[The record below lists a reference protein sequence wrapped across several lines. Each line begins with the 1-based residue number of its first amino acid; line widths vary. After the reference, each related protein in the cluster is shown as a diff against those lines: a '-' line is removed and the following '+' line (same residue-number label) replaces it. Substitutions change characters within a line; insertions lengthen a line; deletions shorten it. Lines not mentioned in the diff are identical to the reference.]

1 MTISLR
7 EKLMDFSV
15 PKIMGILNITPDSFY
30 DGGRY
35 NSKDKIQKQIEKMII
50 SGADIIDVGG
60 YSSRPGAKD
69 ISIEDELNRVIPA
82 IEIIKQKFPKTIISI
97 DTFRSRVASE
107 AIISGA
113 DIVNDISGGNLDS
126 NMFETVSKHKVPY
139 ILMHMRGNPENMMS
153 KTNYENLTKDVCK
166 YFSQRIDKAKSCGIN
181 DIIIDPGFGFS
192 KTTQQN
198 YELLN
203 NLEFF
208 KEFQIPIIIGVSRK
222 SMIYK
227 TLNTTPEKALNG
239 SSVLHTIGLMKGA
252 NILRTHDVK
261 EAVECVKIVSQLNA

>member
-1 MTISLR
+1 MTINLR
-7 EKLMDFSV
+7 GKLINFSV

-35 NSKDKIQKQIEKMII
+35 NSRDKIKKQIEKMII
-50 SGADIIDVGG
+50 SGADIIDIGG
-60 YSSRPGAKD
+60 YSSRPGAKQ

-82 IEIIKQKFPKTIISI
+82 IEILKQKFPETIVSI
-97 DTFRSRVASE
+97 DTFRSRVARE

-113 DIVNDISGGNLDS
+113 DIVNDISGGNLDP
-126 NMFETVSKHKVPY
+126 NMFETVSKHKVTY
-139 ILMHMRGNPENMMS
+139 ILMHMRGSPKNMMS
-153 KTNYENLTKDVCK
+153 KTDYENVTKDVCK
-166 YFSQRIDKAKSCGIN
+166 YFSERIDKAKSFGIN

-198 YELLN
+198 YEIFN

-208 KEFQIPIIIGVSRK
+208 KEFQRPIIIGISRK

-227 TLNTTPEKALNG
+227 ILNTTPEKALNG
-239 SSVLHTIGLMKGA
+239 SSVLHTISLMKGA

-261 EAVECVKIVSQLNA
+261 EALECVKIVSQLNG

>member
-1 MTISLR
+1 MTINLKG
-7 EKLMDFSV
+7 KLMNFSV

-35 NSKDKIQKQIEKMII
+35 NSKEKIQRQIEKMVI

-69 ISIEDELNRVIPA
+69 ISIEDELNRVIPV
-82 IEIIKQKFPKTIISI
+82 IKIIKKKFPETIISI
-97 DTFRSRVASE
+97 DTFRSQIASE

-126 NMFETVSKHKVPY
+126 NMFQTVSKHKVPY

-153 KTNYENLTKDVCK
+153 KTNYENVTKDVCK
-166 YFSQRIDKAKSCGIN
+166 YFSQRINKAHSCGIN

-208 KEFQIPIIIGVSRK
+208 KEFQRPIIIGISRK

-239 SSVLHTIGLMKGA
+239 SSVLHTISLMKGA

-261 EAVECVKIVSQLNA
+261 EAVECVKIVSQLKS

>member
-1 MTISLR
+1 MN
-7 EKLMDFSV
+7 FSV

-35 NSKDKIQKQIEKMII
+35 NSKEKIQRQIEKMII
-50 SGADIIDVGG
+50 SGADIVDVGG

-69 ISIEDELNRVIPA
+69 ISIEEELNRVIPV
-82 IEIIKQKFPKTIISI
+82 IEIIKKKFPKTIVSI

-139 ILMHMRGNPENMMS
+139 ILMHMRGNPKNMMS
-153 KTNYENLTKDVCK
+153 KTNYENVTKDVCK
-166 YFSQRIDKAKSCGIN
+166 YFSQRINKAHSCGIN

-198 YELLN
+198 YDLLN

-208 KEFQIPIIIGVSRK
+208 KEFQRPIIIGISRK

-227 TLNTTPEKALNG
+227 TLDTNPSKALNG
-239 SSVLHTIGLMKGA
+239 TTVLNTLALSKGA
-252 NILRTHDVK
+252 DILRVHDVLP
-261 EAVECVKIVSQLNA
+261 AVEAIKLTTKTLN

>member
-1 MTISLR
+1 MTINLKG
-7 EKLMDFSV
+7 KLMNFSV

-35 NSKDKIQKQIEKMII
+35 NSKEKIQRQIEKMII
-50 SGADIIDVGG
+50 SGADIVDVGG

-69 ISIEDELNRVIPA
+69 ISIEEELNRVIPV
-82 IEIIKQKFPKTIISI
+82 IEIIKKKFPKTIVSI

-139 ILMHMRGNPENMMS
+139 ILMHMKGNPENMMS
-153 KTNYENLTKDVCK
+153 KTNYENVTKDVCK
-166 YFSQRIDKAKSCGIN
+166 YFSQRINKAHSCGIN

-208 KEFQIPIIIGVSRK
+208 KEFQRPIIIGISRK
-222 SMIYK
+222 SMISK
-227 TLNTTPEKALNG
+227 TLNTTPDKALNG
-239 SSVLHTIGLMKGA
+239 SSVLHTISLMKGA
-252 NILRTHDVK
+252 DILRTHDVK
-261 EAVECVKIVSQLNA
+261 EAVECVKIVSQLKG

>member
-1 MTISLR
+1 MN
-7 EKLMDFSV
+7 FSV

-35 NSKDKIQKQIEKMII
+35 NSKYKIEKQIEKMII
-50 SGADIIDVGG
+50 SGADIVDVGG

-69 ISIEDELNRVIPA
+69 ISIEDELNRVIPV
-82 IEIIKQKFPKTIISI
+82 IEIIKQKFPKTIVSI
-97 DTFRSRVASE
+97 DTFRSGVASE

-126 NMFETVSKHKVPY
+126 AMFETVSKHKVPY
-139 ILMHMRGNPENMMS
+139 ILMHMSGNPVNMMS
-153 KTNYENLTKDVCK
+153 KTNYENVTKDLCR
-166 YFSQRIDKAKSCGIN
+166 YFSERIDKAKSCEIN

-208 KEFQIPIIIGVSRK
+208 KEFQSPIVVGVSRK

-227 TLNTTPEKALNG
+227 TLNTTPDKALNV
-239 SSVLHTIGLMKGA
+239 SSVLHTVSLMKGA

-261 EAVECVKIVSQLNA
+261 EALECIKIVSQLDG

>member
-1 MTISLR
+1 MTINLR
-7 EKLMDFSV
+7 GKLMNFSV

-35 NSKDKIQKQIEKMII
+35 NSKDKIEKQIEKMII
-50 SGADIIDVGG
+50 SGADIVDVGG

-69 ISIEDELNRVIPA
+69 ISIEDELNRVIPV
-82 IEIIKQKFPKTIISI
+82 IEIIKQKFPETIVSI
-97 DTFRSRVASE
+97 DTFRSKVASE

-126 NMFETVSKHKVPY
+126 GMFETVSKHKVPY
-139 ILMHMRGNPENMMS
+139 ILMHMRGNPVNMMS
-153 KTNYENLTKDVCK
+153 KTNYENVTKDLCK
-166 YFSQRIDKAKSCGIN
+166 YFSERIDKAKSCGIN

-208 KEFQIPIIIGVSRK
+208 KEFQKPIVVGVSRK
-222 SMIYK
+222 SMVYK
-227 TLNTTPEKALNG
+227 TLNTTADKALNG
-239 SSVLHTIGLMKGA
+239 SSVLHTVSLMKGA

-261 EAVECVKIVSQLNA
+261 EALECIKIVSQLDG

>member
-1 MTISLR
+1 MTINLKG
-7 EKLMDFSV
+7 KLMNFSI

-35 NSKDKIQKQIEKMII
+35 NSKEKIQRQIEKMVI

-69 ISIEDELNRVIPA
+69 ISIEDELNRVIPV
-82 IEIIKQKFPKTIISI
+82 IKIIKKKFPETIVSI
-97 DTFRSRVASE
+97 DTFRSRIASE

-126 NMFETVSKHKVPY
+126 NMFQTVSKHKVPY

-153 KTNYENLTKDVCK
+153 KTNYENVTKDVCK
-166 YFSQRIDKAKSCGIN
+166 YFSQRINKAHSCGIN

-203 NLEFF
+203 NFEFF
-208 KEFQIPIIIGVSRK
+208 KEFQRPIIIGISRK

-227 TLNTTPEKALNG
+227 TLNTTPDKALNG
-239 SSVLHTIGLMKGA
+239 TSVLHTISLMKGA

-261 EAVECVKIVSQLNA
+261 EAVECVKIVSQLKG

>member
-1 MTISLR
+1 MTINLKG
-7 EKLMDFSV
+7 KLMNFSV

-35 NSKDKIQKQIEKMII
+35 NSKEKIQRQIEKMII
-50 SGADIIDVGG
+50 SGADIVDVGG

-69 ISIEDELNRVIPA
+69 ISIEDELNRVIPV
-82 IEIIKQKFPKTIISI
+82 IEIIKKKFPKTIVSI

-126 NMFETVSKHKVPY
+126 NMFQTVSKHKVPY

-153 KTNYENLTKDVCK
+153 KTNYENVTKDVCK
-166 YFSQRIDKAKSCGIN
+166 YFSQRINKAHSCGIN

-208 KEFQIPIIIGVSRK
+208 KEFQRPIIIGISRK

-227 TLNTTPEKALNG
+227 TLNTTPDKALNG
-239 SSVLHTIGLMKGA
+239 SSVLHTISLMKGA

-261 EAVECVKIVSQLNA
+261 EAVECVKIVSQLIG

>member
-1 MTISLR
+1 MTINLR
-7 EKLMDFSV
+7 GKLMNFSV

-35 NSKDKIQKQIEKMII
+35 TSQDKIKKQIEKMII

-69 ISIEDELNRVIPA
+69 ISIQDELNRVIPT
-82 IEIIKQKFPKTIISI
+82 IEILKQKFPETIVSI
-97 DTFRSRVASE
+97 DTFRSRVARE

-113 DIVNDISGGNLDS
+113 DIVNDISGGNLDPD
-126 NMFETVSKHKVPY
+126 MFETVSKHKVPY
-139 ILMHMRGNPENMMS
+139 ILMHMRGNPKNMMI
-153 KTNYENLTKDVCK
+153 KTDYENVTKDVCK
-166 YFSQRIDKAKSCGIN
+166 YFSERIDKAKSFGIN

-198 YELLN
+198 YELFN

-208 KEFQIPIIIGVSRK
+208 KEFQRPIIIGISRK

-227 TLNTTPEKALNG
+227 ILNTTPEKALNG
-239 SSVLHTIGLMKGA
+239 SSVLHTISLMKGA

-261 EAVECVKIVSQLNA
+261 EALECVKIVSQLNG

>member
-82 IEIIKQKFPKTIISI
+82 IEIIKQKFSETIISI
-97 DTFRSRVASE
+97 DTFRSRVANE

-153 KTNYENLTKDVCK
+153 KTNYENLTKDICK

>member
-1 MTISLR
+1 MTINLR
-7 EKLMDFSV
+7 GKLMSFSV

-35 NSKDKIQKQIEKMII
+35 NSKDKIKKQIEKMII
-50 SGADIIDVGG
+50 SGADIVDVGG

-69 ISIEDELNRVIPA
+69 MSIEDELNRVIPA
-82 IEIIKQKFPKTIISI
+82 IEILKQKFPETIVSI
-97 DTFRSRVASE
+97 DTFRSRVARE

-113 DIVNDISGGNLDS
+113 DIVNDISGGNLDPDI
-126 NMFETVSKHKVPY
+126 FETVSKHKVPY
-139 ILMHMRGNPENMMS
+139 ILMHMRGSPKNMMS
-153 KTNYENLTKDVCK
+153 KTDYENVTKDLCR

-208 KEFQIPIIIGVSRK
+208 KEFKQKIDRFVGRR
-222 SMIYK
+222 
-227 TLNTTPEKALNG
+227 NTTKAF
-239 SSVLHTIGLMKGA
+239 
-252 NILRTHDVK
+252 DF
-261 EAVECVKIVSQLNA
+261 

>member
-1 MTISLR
+1 MTINIR
-7 EKLMDFSV
+7 GKLMNFSV

-35 NSKDKIQKQIEKMII
+35 NSKDKIEKQIEKMII
-50 SGADIIDVGG
+50 SGADIVDVGG

-69 ISIEDELNRVIPA
+69 ITIEDELNRVIPV
-82 IEIIKQKFPKTIISI
+82 IEIIKQKFPETIVSI
-97 DTFRSRVASE
+97 DTFRSKVASE

-126 NMFETVSKHKVPY
+126 AMFETVSKHKVPY
-139 ILMHMRGNPENMMS
+139 ILMHMSGNPGNMMS
-153 KTNYENLTKDVCK
+153 KTNYENVTKDLCR
-166 YFSQRIDKAKSCGIN
+166 YFSERIDKAKSCGIN

-208 KEFQIPIIIGVSRK
+208 KEFQRPIVVGVSRK

-227 TLNTTPEKALNG
+227 TLNTTPDKALNG
-239 SSVLHTIGLMKGA
+239 SSVLHTISLMKGA

-261 EAVECVKIVSQLNA
+261 EALECIKIVSQLDG

>member
-1 MTISLR
+1 MN
-7 EKLMDFSV
+7 FSV

-35 NSKDKIQKQIEKMII
+35 NSKEKIQRQIEKMII
-50 SGADIIDVGG
+50 SGVDIIDVGG

-69 ISIEDELNRVIPA
+69 ISIEDELNRVIPV
-82 IEIIKQKFPKTIISI
+82 IEIIKKKFPETIVSI

-153 KTNYENLTKDVCK
+153 KTNYENVTKDVCK
-166 YFSQRIDKAKSCGIN
+166 YFSQRINKAHSCGIN

-208 KEFQIPIIIGVSRK
+208 KEFQRPIIIGISRRQ
-222 SMIYK
+222 
-227 TLNTTPEKALNG
+227 T
-239 SSVLHTIGLMKGA
+239 
-252 NILRTHDVK
+252 
-261 EAVECVKIVSQLNA
+261 

>member
-1 MTISLR
+1 MTINLR
-7 EKLMDFSV
+7 GKLMNFSV

-35 NSKDKIQKQIEKMII
+35 NSKEKILRQIEKMII
-50 SGADIIDVGG
+50 SGADIVDVGG

-69 ISIEDELNRVIPA
+69 ISIEDELNRVIPV
-82 IEIIKQKFPKTIISI
+82 IEIIKKKFPETIVSI

-153 KTNYENLTKDVCK
+153 KTNYENVTKDVCK
-166 YFSQRIDKAKSCGIN
+166 YFSQRVDKAHSHGIN

-208 KEFQIPIIIGVSRK
+208 KEFQKPIIIGISRK

-227 TLNTTPEKALNG
+227 TLNTTPDKALNG
-239 SSVLHTIGLMKGA
+239 SSVLHTISLMKGA

-261 EAVECVKIVSQLNA
+261 EAVECVKIVSQLIG

>member
-1 MTISLR
+1 MN
-7 EKLMDFSV
+7 FSV

-35 NSKDKIQKQIEKMII
+35 NSKEKIQRQIEKMII

-69 ISIEDELNRVIPA
+69 ISIEDELNRVIPV
-82 IEIIKQKFPKTIISI
+82 IKIIKKKFPETIVSI
-97 DTFRSRVASE
+97 DTFRSRIASE

-126 NMFETVSKHKVPY
+126 NMFQTVSKHKVPY

-153 KTNYENLTKDVCK
+153 KTNYENVTKDVCK
-166 YFSQRIDKAKSCGIN
+166 YFSQRINKAHSCGIN

-208 KEFQIPIIIGVSRK
+208 KEFQRPIIIGISRK

-227 TLNTTPEKALNG
+227 TLNIDVQEALNG
-239 SSVLHTIGLMKGA
+239 TTVLHTVALLKGA
-252 NILRTHDVK
+252 NIIRTHDVK
-261 EAVECVKIVSQLNA
+261 ELMECIKLIDELDC

>member
-1 MTISLR
+1 MTINLKG
-7 EKLMDFSV
+7 KLMNFSI

-35 NSKDKIQKQIEKMII
+35 NSKEKIQRQIEKMII
-50 SGADIIDVGG
+50 SGADIVDVGG
-60 YSSRPGAKD
+60 YSSRPGAKH
-69 ISIEDELNRVIPA
+69 ISIQDELDRVIPV
-82 IEIIKQKFPKTIISI
+82 IEIIKKKFPETIVSI

-153 KTNYENLTKDVCK
+153 KTNYENVTKDVCK
-166 YFSQRIDKAKSCGIN
+166 YFSQRINKAHSCGIN

-208 KEFQIPIIIGVSRK
+208 KEFQRPIIIGISRK

-227 TLNTTPEKALNG
+227 TLNTTPDKALNG
-239 SSVLHTIGLMKGA
+239 SSVLHTISLMKGA

-261 EAVECVKIVSQLNA
+261 EAVECVKIVSQLIG

>member
-1 MTISLR
+1 MTINLR
-7 EKLMDFSV
+7 GKLINFSV

-30 DGGRY
+30 DGGKY
-35 NSKDKIQKQIEKMII
+35 NSKEKIQRQIEKMII
-50 SGADIIDVGG
+50 SGADIVDVGG
-60 YSSRPGAKD
+60 YSSRPGAND
-69 ISIEDELNRVIPA
+69 ISIEEELNRVIPV
-82 IEIIKQKFPKTIISI
+82 IEIIKKKFPKTIVSI

-153 KTNYENLTKDVCK
+153 KTNYENVTKDLCK
-166 YFSQRIDKAKSCGIN
+166 YFSERIDKAKSIGIN

-208 KEFQIPIIIGVSRK
+208 KEFQKPIVVGVSRK

-227 TLNTTPEKALNG
+227 TLNTTPDKALNG
-239 SSVLHTIGLMKGA
+239 SSVLHTISLMKGA

-261 EAVECVKIVSQLNA
+261 EAVECVKIVSQLIG

>member
-1 MTISLR
+1 MTINLR
-7 EKLMDFSV
+7 GKLMNFSV

-35 NSKDKIQKQIEKMII
+35 NSKEKIQRQIEKMII
-50 SGADIIDVGG
+50 SGVDIIDVGG

-69 ISIEDELNRVIPA
+69 ISIEDELNRVIPV
-82 IEIIKQKFPKTIISI
+82 IEIIKKKFPETIVSI

-153 KTNYENLTKDVCK
+153 KTNYENVTKDVCK
-166 YFSQRIDKAKSCGIN
+166 YFSQRIDKAHSYGIN
-181 DIIIDPGFGFS
+181 DVIIDPGFGFS

-208 KEFQIPIIIGVSRK
+208 KEFQRPIIIGISRK

-227 TLNTTPEKALNG
+227 TLNTTPDKALNG
-239 SSVLHTIGLMKGA
+239 SSVLHTISLMKGA

-261 EAVECVKIVSQLNA
+261 EAVECVKIVSQLIG

>member
-1 MTISLR
+1 MTINIKG
-7 EKLMDFSV
+7 KLLDFSH

-30 DGGRY
+30 DGGKY
-35 NSKDKIQKQIEKMII
+35 NSVEQIKNQIEKMII

-69 ISIEDELNRVIPA
+69 ISTIDELNRVIPV
-82 IEIIKQKFPKTIISI
+82 IKLIKKQHKNIIVSI
-97 DTFRSRVASE
+97 DTFRSKVAAE

-126 NMFETVSKHKVPY
+126 DMFETVSKYQVPY
-139 ILMHMRGNPENMMS
+139 ILMHMRGNPQNMMNKS
-153 KTNYENLTKDVCK
+153 NYEDVTKDVCK
-166 YFSQRIDKAKSCGIN
+166 YFSERIVKAKSFGIN
-181 DIIIDPGFGFS
+181 DIILDPGFGFA
-192 KTTQQN
+192 KTVKQN

-203 NLEFF
+203 NLEILNQF
-208 KEFQIPIIIGVSRK
+208 ERPILVGVSRK

-227 TLNTTPEKALNG
+227 TLKTTPEEALNG
-239 SSVLHTIGLMKGA
+239 SSILNTISLIKGA

-261 EAVECVKIVSQLNA
+261 EASECVKLVSQLNG

>member
-1 MTISLR
+1 MT
-7 EKLMDFSV
+7 FSV

-35 NSKDKIQKQIEKMII
+35 NSKEKIQRQIEKMII
-50 SGADIIDVGG
+50 SGVDIIDVGG

-69 ISIEDELNRVIPA
+69 ISIEDELNRVIPV
-82 IEIIKQKFPKTIISI
+82 IKIIKKKFPETIISI
-97 DTFRSRVASE
+97 DTFRSQIASE

-126 NMFETVSKHKVPY
+126 KMFETVSKHKVPY

-153 KTNYENLTKDVCK
+153 KTNYENVTKDVCK
-166 YFSQRIDKAKSCGIN
+166 YFSQKIDKAHSCGIN

-198 YELLN
+198 YEL
-203 NLEFF
+203 
-208 KEFQIPIIIGVSRK
+208 
-222 SMIYK
+222 
-227 TLNTTPEKALNG
+227 
-239 SSVLHTIGLMKGA
+239 
-252 NILRTHDVK
+252 
-261 EAVECVKIVSQLNA
+261 

>member
-1 MTISLR
+1 MTINLKG
-7 EKLMDFSV
+7 KLMNFSV

-35 NSKDKIQKQIEKMII
+35 NSKEKIQRQIEKMII

-69 ISIEDELNRVIPA
+69 ISIEDELNRVIPV
-82 IEIIKQKFPKTIISI
+82 IKIIKKKFPETIVSI
-97 DTFRSRVASE
+97 DTFRSRIASE

-113 DIVNDISGGNLDS
+113 DIVNDISGGKLDS
-126 NMFETVSKHKVPY
+126 NMFQTVSKHKVPY
-139 ILMHMRGNPENMMS
+139 ILMNMMS
-153 KTNYENLTKDVCK
+153 KTNYENVTKDVCK
-166 YFSQRIDKAKSCGIN
+166 YFSQRINKAHSCGIN

-208 KEFQIPIIIGVSRK
+208 KEFQRPIIIGISRK

-227 TLNTTPEKALNG
+227 TLNTTPDKALNG
-239 SSVLHTIGLMKGA
+239 SSVLHTISLMKGA

-261 EAVECVKIVSQLNA
+261 EAVECVKIVSQLKG

>member
-1 MTISLR
+1 MTIKIKGELIN
-7 EKLMDFSV
+7 FSV

-35 NSKDKIQKQIEKMII
+35 NSKDKIEKQIEKMII
-50 SGADIIDVGG
+50 SGADIVDVGG

-69 ISIEDELNRVIPA
+69 ISIEDELNRVIPV
-82 IEIIKQKFPKTIISI
+82 IEIIKQKFPKTIVSI

-113 DIVNDISGGNLDS
+113 DIVNDISGGNLDP

-139 ILMHMRGNPENMMS
+139 ILMHMSGNPGNMMS
-153 KTNYENLTKDVCK
+153 KTNYENVTKDVCR
-166 YFSQRIDKAKSCGIN
+166 YFSERIDKAKSCGIN

-208 KEFQIPIIIGVSRK
+208 KEFQRPIVVGVSRK

-227 TLNTTPEKALNG
+227 ILNTTPDKALNG
-239 SSVLHTIGLMKGA
+239 SSVLHTISLMKGA

-261 EAVECVKIVSQLNA
+261 EALECIKIVSQLDG

>member
-1 MTISLR
+1 MN
-7 EKLMDFSV
+7 FSV

-30 DGGRY
+30 DGGIY
-35 NSKDKIQKQIEKMII
+35 NSKEKIQRQIEKMII
-50 SGADIIDVGG
+50 SGADIVDVGG

-69 ISIEDELNRVIPA
+69 ISIEEELNRVIPV
-82 IEIIKQKFPKTIISI
+82 IEIIKKKFPKTIVSI

-139 ILMHMRGNPENMMS
+139 ILMHMKGNPENMMS
-153 KTNYENLTKDVCK
+153 KTNYENVTKDVCK
-166 YFSQRIDKAKSCGIN
+166 YFSQRINKAHSCGIN

-208 KEFQIPIIIGVSRK
+208 KEFQRPIIIGISRK
-222 SMIYK
+222 SMISK
-227 TLNTTPEKALNG
+227 TLNTTPDKALNG
-239 SSVLHTIGLMKGA
+239 SSVLHRISLMKGA
-252 NILRTHDVK
+252 DILRTHDVK
-261 EAVECVKIVSQLNA
+261 EAVECVKIVSQLIG

>member
-1 MTISLR
+1 MTIKIKGELIN
-7 EKLMDFSV
+7 FSV

-35 NSKDKIQKQIEKMII
+35 NSKDKIKKQIEKMVI

-69 ISIEDELNRVIPA
+69 INIEDELNRVIPV
-82 IEIIKQKFPKTIISI
+82 IEIIKQKFPKTILSI
-97 DTFRSRVASE
+97 DTFRSKVASE

-126 NMFETVSKHKVPY
+126 AMFETVSKHKVPY
-139 ILMHMRGNPENMMS
+139 ILMHMSGNPGNMMS
-153 KTNYENLTKDVCK
+153 KTNYENVTKDLCR
-166 YFSQRIDKAKSCGIN
+166 YFSERIDKAKSCGIN

-208 KEFQIPIIIGVSRK
+208 KEFQRPIVVGVSRK

-227 TLNTTPEKALNG
+227 TLNTTPDKALNG
-239 SSVLHTIGLMKGA
+239 SSVLHTISLMKGA
-252 NILRTHDVK
+252 NILRAHDVK
-261 EAVECVKIVSQLNA
+261 EALECIKIVSQLDS

>member
-1 MTISLR
+1 MTINLR
-7 EKLMDFSV
+7 GKLINFSV

-35 NSKDKIQKQIEKMII
+35 NSKEKIQRQIEKMII
-50 SGADIIDVGG
+50 SGADIVDVGG

-69 ISIEDELNRVIPA
+69 ISIEEELNRVIPV
-82 IEIIKQKFPKTIISI
+82 IEIIKKKFPKTIVSI

-153 KTNYENLTKDVCK
+153 KTNYENVTKDVCK
-166 YFSQRIDKAKSCGIN
+166 YFSQRINKAHSCGIN

-198 YELLN
+198 YDLLN

-208 KEFQIPIIIGVSRK
+208 KEFQRPIIIGISRK

-227 TLNTTPEKALNG
+227 TLNTTPDKALNG
-239 SSVLHTIGLMKGA
+239 SSVLHTISLMKGA

-261 EAVECVKIVSQLNA
+261 EAVECVKIVSQLIG